1 MSIETNED
9 SKIQMNIRV
18 SKELRKE
25 LLIVAAMSDQRINSV
40 VASAIEKEVEFLNNQ
55 FNK

>member
-9 SKIQMNIRV
+9 SVIQMNIRV

-25 LLIVAAMSDQRINSV
+25 LLIVAAMSDQRVNSV
-40 VASAIEKEVEFLNNQ
+40 VTSAIEKEVEFLNNQ